1 MLHADQ
7 RGHPREGT
15 TVTHTPD
22 DSAAPDL
29 TALLLTTK
37 TLDAFLAAL
46 AEAALVLAPGCD
58 GCGITLERQGRP
70 LTVASAGTSADRL
83 DEKQYGQ
90 NDGPC
95 LQALRTGQEVD
106 VPELLA
112 EHRWGA
118 YPAYAAA
125 SGNRSSLSLP
135 IAPRTH
141 TAGALNLYAPRP
153 GAFSGIDLTA
163 LRSLA
168 SQATGAIALAQ
179 HMVDAEMFHAEIQEA
194 LATRAVINQAIG
206 IIMAQ
211 RDCSQDEAFA
221 HLRSTAERGGVRVH
235 EVCAELVSR
244 YGEPPEQV

>member
-1 MLHADQ
+1 
-7 RGHPREGT
+7 
-15 TVTHTPD
+15 VTDTPD

-37 TLDAFLAAL
+37 TLASFLTAL
-46 AEAALVLAPGCD
+46 AETALVLAAGCD

-95 LQALRTGQEVD
+95 LQALRTGLEVD
-106 VPELLA
+106 VPELLT

-153 GAFSGIDLTA
+153 GAFAGTDLSA

-168 SQATGAIALAQ
+168 AQATGAIALAQ
-179 HMVDAEMFHAEIQEA
+179 HMADITAVRDELREA
-194 LATRAVINQAIG
+194 LATRATIDRAVG
-206 IIMAQ
+206 ITMAQ
-211 RDCSQDEAFA
+211 HNCSHDQALDR
-221 HLRSTAERGGVRVH
+221 LRSTAQHRGARLPD
-235 EVCAELVSR
+235 VCADLVSSF
-244 YGEPPEQV
+244 GEPP

>member
-1 MLHADQ
+1 
-7 RGHPREGT
+7 
-15 TVTHTPD
+15 VTETPD

-37 TLDAFLAAL
+37 TLDAFLTAL
-46 AEAALVLAPGCD
+46 AETALALAPGCD

-95 LQALRTGQEVD
+95 LQALRTGLEVD
-106 VPELLA
+106 VPDLLT

-118 YPAYAAA
+118 YPGFAAA

-153 GAFSGIDLTA
+153 AAFAGTDLSV

-168 SQATGAIALAQ
+168 AQATGAIALAQ
-179 HMVDAEMFHAEIQEA
+179 QMADVDVFTSQLHRA
-194 LATRAVINQAIG
+194 LATRATVDQAIG
-206 IIMAQ
+206 ITMAQ
-211 RDCSQDEAFA
+211 HHCSHDQALDR
-221 HLRSTAERGGVRVH
+221 LRSTAQHRGAH
-235 EVCAELVSR
+235 LSEVCADLVSR
-244 YGEPPEQV
+244 FGEPL